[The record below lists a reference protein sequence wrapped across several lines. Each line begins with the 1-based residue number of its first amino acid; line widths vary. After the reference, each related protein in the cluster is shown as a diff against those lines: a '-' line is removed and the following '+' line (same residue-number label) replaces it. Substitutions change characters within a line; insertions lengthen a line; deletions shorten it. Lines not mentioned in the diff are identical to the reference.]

1 MENEVIGSHYVALTV
16 KGEPTP
22 KQAEAMIRT
31 ALRKRGK
38 RPWQAMEIDLYPG
51 GRGSLILARPSEWAR
66 VYISD
71 WALRFLMDKIGGE

>member
-1 MENEVIGSHYVALTV
+1 
-16 KGEPTP
+16 
-22 KQAEAMIRT
+22 
-31 ALRKRGK
+31 
-38 RPWQAMEIDLYPG
+38 MEIDLYPG